1 MRSWNKTH
9 GASDR
14 DVGKHDRDRPGG
26 GSKQKA
32 SGGDERRLA
41 QKSQATTLLRYCFE
55 DIATCGGD
63 IPFDPSEPNPQKTY
77 TLNFGSTSGATAIV
91 ARAAVLLQSWVVK
104 ELGSVFDTVT
114 RRALWFALDLNTRS
128 KTPCKDQIGVMPD
141 LNRIILHLILKRTPS
156 RWGAIISILIGD
168 VIHGGGGWRWTPGG
182 GLTPAGPRVDR
193 VPLRR
198 LSADERD
205 ASLGSRS

>member
-14 DVGKHDRDRPGG
+14 DVGNHDRDRPGG

-114 RRALWFALDLNTRS
+114 RRALWSALDLNTRS
-128 KTPCKDQIGVMPD
+128 KRPKPNYFASDPEENPEPMG
-141 LNRIILHLILKRTPS
+141 RHHLYPNWRRHLWGRRVALDTRWWPHARRTTG
-156 RWGAIISILIGD
+156 RQG
-168 VIHGGGGWRWTPGG
+168 T
-182 GLTPAGPRVDR
+182 LTQ
-193 VPLRR
+193 
-198 LSADERD
+198 
-205 ASLGSRS
+205 SLGRQARRPRWACDPRACGIGQ